1 MGRTPL
7 FRALA
12 RVRSIAHWCDE
23 GGVSTDEGLDRI
35 ATISRRR
42 FLETGTTAIAGTAAF
57 WYASRLAPAFAS
69 KPAAGAPSVAIVG
82 AGLAGLACATELRRR
97 GVVATLF
104 DANDRVGGRC
114 YSLSG
119 VFPGQV
125 AERGGEFIDTFHKT
139 MLGYAN
145 AFDLQV
151 EDVNKQGGE
160 LFYYFDG
167 SLHAEKEVVDEYR
180 ALVPAMRNDVKTT
193 SGAPTADSHTAGDVA
208 LDLTTTR
215 EWLETRGAGDLIAA
229 VIESAYIGEY
239 GREID
244 EQSCLSLLFFMH
256 ADRRAK
262 FAPFG
267 IFSDE
272 RYHVVG
278 GNDLIAV
285 GLAEGLPGQI
295 ALGERL
301 IAAGKS
307 AGGKIVLT
315 FAGGSSA
322 TADAVVFALP
332 FSTLRDVDLSGLT
345 LPAWKTFA
353 IDNFVY
359 GTNAKLMV
367 GFDGRP
373 WRALGG
379 SGQAYSDL
387 ARLQTTWETNPIL
400 GTDELGILTDYT
412 GGDLGAGLNP
422 NSAQARAEEFLADAE
437 VVFPGAAAAATRDA
451 GGSLLVDLWHWPS
464 HPLWKGSYTCNAP
477 GYFTTIAGNEAK
489 PVGNVYFAGEHTNS
503 FFEAQ
508 GFMEGAALSGID
520 AAKRIFDDF
529 RVRGQV

>member
-1 MGRTPL
+1 MARTPL
-7 FRALA
+7 FRSLA
-12 RVRSIAHWCDE
+12 RVRSIARWCDE
-23 GGVSTDEGLDRI
+23 RGVSTEEGLDRL

-42 FLETGTTAIAGTAAF
+42 FLKSGTSALAGTAAF
-57 WYASRLAPAFAS
+57 AYASRFAPAFAA
-69 KPAAGAPSVAIVG
+69 KQAPGTPSVAIVG
-82 AGLAGLACATELRRR
+82 AGLAGLSCATELRRR

-114 YSLSG
+114 YSLPG

-145 AFDLQV
+145 AFGLQI
-151 EDVNKQGGE
+151 EDVNKHGGE
-160 LFYYFDG
+160 LFYYFEG
-167 SLHAEKEVVDEYR
+167 SLHTEKQVVDEYR
-180 ALVPAMRNDVKTT
+180 ALVPAMRNDLKTS
-193 SGAPTADSHTAGDVA
+193 SGAPTADEHTPGDVA
-208 LDLTTTR
+208 LDLTTTK
-215 EWLETRGAGDLIAA
+215 EWLQTRGAGDLIAG

-267 IFSDE
+267 VFSDE

-278 GNDLIAV
+278 GNDLIAQALAD
-285 GLAEGLPGQI
+285 GLHGQI
-295 ALGERL
+295 ALGENL
-301 IAAGKS
+301 VAAGKDT
-307 AGGKIVLT
+307 AGKIVLT

-322 TADAVVFALP
+322 TADAVVLALP
-332 FSTLRDVDLSGLT
+332 FSTLREVDLSGLA

-379 SGQAYSDL
+379 SGAAYADL
-387 ARLQTTWETNPIL
+387 ARLKNTWETNPTL
-400 GTDELGILTDYT
+400 ATDEHGILTDYT
-412 GGDLGAGLNP
+412 GGHLGEGLDP
-422 NSAQARAEEFLADAE
+422 NAAQAEAEAFLADAD
-437 VVFPGAAAAATRDA
+437 VVFPGAAAVATRDA

-464 HPLWKGSYTCNAP
+464 HPLWMGSYTCNAP

-489 PVGNVYFAGEHTNS
+489 PIGKVYFAGEHTNS
-503 FFEAQ
+503 FYEAQ

-520 AAKRIFDDF
+520 AARRIFEDF
-529 RVRGQV
+529 RVRRRS